1 LYADSCI
8 TTRIMCKL
16 LGWHVYVVTSN
27 HDMDNIHSLICHHVR
42 RLQLYVCNNVIIII
56 IISIIM
62 ILIRQDYIISI
73 GCIMLSCIDK
83 VLAFSFHFKIGL
95 FEGHA
100 IRDWRSL
107 VSCSTNRLYIVYGR
121 LNAMFEYL

>member
-1 LYADSCI
+1 MYQKLYADTCI

-16 LGWHVYVVTSN
+16 PGWHVYVVTSN
-27 HDMDNIHSLICHHVR
+27 HDMDNIHTLICHHVK
-42 RLQLYVCNNVIIII
+42 RLHFFVCNNV

-83 VLAFSFHFKIGL
+83 VLACSINIGL
-95 FEGHA
+95 FEGYA
-100 IRDWRSL
+100 IRSWRSL
-107 VSCSTNRLYIVYGR
+107 VSCSTNRLYILYVR